1 MNESSEVKDV
11 GKDEGNVLAQTN
23 ESRRSA
29 IILVVDDEVRNLRV
43 IEAQLQAEGHT
54 VLTATSGEAA
64 LAIVAGA
71 IPDLILLDI
80 MMPGMDGFEVA
91 KVLKADERTKNVPII
106 VVTALDDRKSRLYAL
121 NIGAEEFI
129 TKPVDR
135 AELWVR
141 VRNLL
146 RLKEYN
152 NFLAH
157 HAELLEAQV
166 QARTRQLHDAYRDT
180 IYTMVS
186 AAEYKDEE
194 TGHHVQR
201 ISHYCRVLA
210 EVLGMDG
217 EFCDHIFYA
226 SPMHDIGKIAIP
238 DAVLMKP
245 GSFTPEEWT
254 IMRTHA
260 AFGAKILSKAASG
273 SPYLTMG
280 AEIAQNHHE
289 RWDGGGYPNGLKGE
303 AIPLPAR
310 IMNICDQYDALR
322 SLRPYKPAFSHA
334 KTMAI
339 LTAGDGRTLPEHFD
353 PAVLAGFGKVAGRFE
368 EIFDSLSG

>member
-1 MNESSEVKDV
+1 MNDESTEPLAIA
-11 GKDEGNVLAQTN
+11 GKEQRPAT
-23 ESRRSA
+23 
-29 IILVVDDEVRNLRV
+29 ILVVDDDERNLRV
-43 IEAQLQAEGHT
+43 IEAQLLAEGHA
-54 VLTATSGEAA
+54 VLTASGGEEA

-71 IPDLILLDI
+71 VPDLILLDL
-80 MMPGMDGFEVA
+80 MMPEVDGFEVA
-91 KVLKADERTKNVPII
+91 RHLKAETATKNVPIM

-121 NIGAEEFI
+121 NIGVEEFI

-146 RLKEYN
+146 RLKDYQ

-157 HAELLEAQV
+157 HGEILEAQV
-166 QARTRQLHDAYRDT
+166 AARTQQLHDAYRDT

-201 ISHYCRVLA
+201 ISHYCKALA
-210 EVLGMDG
+210 EALGLDG

-245 GSFTPEEWT
+245 GNFTPEEWA
-254 IMRTHA
+254 IMKTHA
-260 AFGAKILSKAASG
+260 DFGAKILTRTTST
-273 SPYLTMG
+273 SPYLGMG
-280 AEIAQNHHE
+280 AEIAQHHHE
-289 RWDGGGYPNGLKGE
+289 RWDGGGYPAGLRGE

-310 IMNICDQYDALR
+310 LMNICDQYDALR
-322 SLRPYKPAFSHA
+322 SQRPYKPAFSHA
-334 KTMAI
+334 RTMDI
-339 LTAGDGRTLPEHFD
+339 LTTGDGRTAPSHFD
-353 PAVLAGFGKVAGRFE
+353 PAVHAAFCGIAGRFE
-368 EIFDSLSG
+368 EIYASLAG